1 MKSKIFKIV
10 AWIIGILGGVG
21 SIAAGFQFPTST
33 YNSATEEF
41 TTGFNMGMTVICLI
55 SVAVLC
61 LIFAGI
67 SCILGKLEFLCGEQ
81 ETQETTEIESSDT
94 SSEDK
99 WECPNCH
106 ALNSYTDNAECWNCH
121 WKA

>member
-1 MKSKIFKIV
+1 MKSKIFEVV
-10 AWIIGILGGVG
+10 AWLIGIFGGME
-21 SIAAGFQFPTST
+21 SIAVGFQFPSST
-33 YNSATEEF
+33 YNSITEEF
-41 TTGFNMGMTVICLI
+41 TTGYNMRLTVICII
-55 SVAVLC
+55 SVALLC

-67 SCILGKLEFLCGEQ
+67 ACILKKLEFLCGEQ
-81 ETQETTEIESSDT
+81 ETQETTENENSAA

-106 ALNSYTDNAECWNCH
+106 CMNSYNNVAECPNCH